1 MISSRKERLYGVF
14 LVLMAS
20 MCWGTTGTLQALA
33 PEGAPPL
40 TVGSI
45 RIALSALILLPW
57 CVWRDRGIGF
67 LRRTSLPALM
77 VGVAGLVGFQFSFFT
92 ALKLTGVSIGTMI
105 AIGASPMFAG
115 ALGSLVQ
122 REPLSARWF
131 LSTAVAVSG
140 CALLVLGGSSG
151 PMLLDPLGIALAF
164 AAAFFYALMGLGFKM
179 QGATLNDTQTIAVTT
194 GTALIV
200 ALPVLF
206 ALDSSWIFTRAGLGI
221 SFSLGFATMALPMSL
236 FSLGLRKIYLRDA
249 YTISLAEPLT
259 ACILSA
265 LVLGERLSPLSIGGA
280 ALIFCGILLL
290 PVSSEGGGEPEKNPA

>member
-1 MISSRKERLYGVF
+1 
-14 LVLMAS
+14 
-20 MCWGTTGTLQALA
+20 MCWGTTGTLQELA

-45 RIALSALILLPW
+45 RVALSAFILLPW
-57 CVWRDRGIGF
+57 CAWRYGGLGF
-67 LRRTSLPALM
+67 LRKTSFSALIVSV
-77 VGVAGLVGFQFSFFT
+77 VGLIGFQFSFFS
-92 ALKLTGVSIGTMI
+92 ALKMTGVSIGTMI
-105 AIGASPMFAG
+105 AIGASPIFAG
-115 ALGSLVQ
+115 ALGSLAQ

-131 LSTAVAVSG
+131 LSTLIAVGG
-140 CALLVLGGSSG
+140 CALLILGGASG
-151 PMLLDPLGIALAF
+151 PMLLNPPGVALAF
-164 AAAFFYALMGLGFKM
+164 VAAFFYALMGLGFKM
-179 QGATLNDTQTIAVTT
+179 QGARLNDTQTIAVTT
-194 GTALIV
+194 GAALVV

-206 ALDSSWIFTRAGLGI
+206 SLDSSWIFSRSGLAV

-249 YTISLAEPLT
+249 YTIALVEPLT

-290 PVSSEGGGEPEKNPA
+290 PAAESAEEPVKNSV